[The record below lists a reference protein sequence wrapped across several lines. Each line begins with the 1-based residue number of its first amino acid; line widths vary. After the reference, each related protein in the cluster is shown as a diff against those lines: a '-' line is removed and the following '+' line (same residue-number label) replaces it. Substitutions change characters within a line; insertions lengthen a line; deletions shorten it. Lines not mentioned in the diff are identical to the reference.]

1 MHACSRNE
9 DIQTQV
15 VVYQLFNLCFCS
27 WLQAEHT
34 AEAPSKRRKTR
45 HFGEDATGG
54 GGQPDH
60 ASDAGS
66 VSDAG
71 SRAPRTMATDKQM
84 VEEALKEDGR
94 HA

>member
-1 MHACSRNE
+1 M
-9 DIQTQV
+9 
-15 VVYQLFNLCFCS
+15 FCS
-27 WLQAEHT
+27 WLRAERT
-34 AEAPSKRRKTR
+34 AEAPNKKRKTR
-45 HFGEDATGG
+45 NFGEDATGG

-71 SRAPRTMATDKQM
+71 SRAPRTMATDKQL

-94 HA
+94 HARVEQ